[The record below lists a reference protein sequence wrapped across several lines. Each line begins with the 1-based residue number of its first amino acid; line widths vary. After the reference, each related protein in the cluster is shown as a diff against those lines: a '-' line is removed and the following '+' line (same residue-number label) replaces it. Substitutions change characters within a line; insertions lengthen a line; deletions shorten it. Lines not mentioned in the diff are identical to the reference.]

1 MQEHGASPNFGSFIG
16 GSSVRRWVMGDA
28 LGGPNAEE
36 LGQMRRLVHNAMID
50 GAFGVATALVYPPG
64 NFATTEEL
72 IAMADAMAPYGG
84 VYITH
89 LRSEADTFL
98 EAMDEAIRIGRE
110 GQVPVE
116 IFHLKAGGR
125 RNWYKAEL
133 AIARIEAA
141 RAEGLDVQANMY
153 PYTAGGTSLTACL
166 PPRASA
172 NNKLFE
178 NLTDPTTRATIR
190 DEIMN
195 QKTVWENFCSLAG
208 PDGVLILRL
217 RKEEN
222 KQYTGM
228 YLSEIA
234 AAMGKE
240 WVDALIDL
248 IVSEEGGPPTIYFMM
263 SEKNVALQL
272 AQPWMKFGTDAGGVD
287 PMRSGT
293 LTHPRAYGT
302 FPRILGKYVREER
315 IMSLE
320 EAIRKMTSAV
330 TNRLSIQDRGLL
342 REGYFA
348 DIVVFNPATI
358 SDMATYEQPHQVS
371 QGMRWVL
378 VNGTVVLRAGEH
390 TGALPGRILRGPGFV
405 PQ

>member
-1 MQEHGASPNFGSFIG
+1 
-16 GSSVRRWVMGDA
+16 
-28 LGGPNAEE
+28 
-36 LGQMRRLVHNAMID
+36 MID
-50 GAFGVATALVYPPG
+50 GAFGIATALVYPPG

-178 NLTDPTTRATIR
+178 NLTDPYTRATIR
-190 DEIMN
+190 DEILN

-222 KQYTGM
+222 RQYAGM

-234 AAMGKE
+234 ALMGKE

-272 AQPWMKFGTDAGGVD
+272 AQPWMKFGTDAGGAD
-287 PMRSGT
+287 PGRSGT
-293 LTHPRAYGT
+293 LIHPRAYGT